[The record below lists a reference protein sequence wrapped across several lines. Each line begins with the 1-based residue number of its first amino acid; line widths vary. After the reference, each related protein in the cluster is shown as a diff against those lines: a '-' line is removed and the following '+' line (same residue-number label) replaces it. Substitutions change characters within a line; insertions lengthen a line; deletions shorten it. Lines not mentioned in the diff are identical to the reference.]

1 MSGISTGTALV
12 IGAGLTAGTAI
23 YSADKGKDQA
33 RRLLGQ
39 QEALAQQEEA
49 RIRDQMAQ
57 QEQAAKE
64 ALAQQERQIAMAA
77 AESERLAQNERNRAA
92 ADVAAQEAARQTEAA
107 GAQVDVAGA
116 KPESRNKRRKAFFNP
131 DGGAGAA
138 GGGFRV

>member
-1 MSGISTGTALV
+1 MFTITTYHDDRYHPLHGDT
-12 IGAGLTAGTAI
+12 
-23 YSADKGKDQA
+23 Y
-33 RRLLGQ
+33 
-39 QEALAQQEEA
+39 
-49 RIRDQMAQ
+49 
-57 QEQAAKE
+57 
-64 ALAQQERQIAMAA
+64 
-77 AESERLAQNERNRAA
+77 AA